1 MVLAKFILIDIKLF
15 LDNYVEESC
24 VSVIMSAKKEES
36 LTETIMN
43 YCVKENPDNI
53 IG

>member
-1 MVLAKFILIDIKLF
+1 M
-15 LDNYVEESC
+15 EESC

-43 YCVKENPDNI
+43 YYVKENPDNI
-53 IG
+53 IGWYINMLAMNLPK